1 MDLGLEGK
9 VALLPAATRGL
20 GFALAETLVQEGARV
35 FICGRGE
42 GRTEQ
47 AITRLRQT
55 GGQGAAAGVV
65 ADITDPAA
73 AELLVS
79 RVVERYGRL
88 DILVTNAGGP
98 PGGTFDSTD
107 AQAWER
113 GLQLTLLSAVRLIR
127 AGLPHLRQSDAPSI
141 LTVTSISVV
150 EPIAGLMLSNVI
162 RPAVAALTKNLAREL
177 GPEGIRANSILPGWT
192 STDRVEEILQ
202 YRAETKATSVEE
214 ERALIVKDIPMGRM
228 ARPEEFARV
237 AAFLVSP
244 AAGFVNGVML
254 LVDGGSYRG
263 LM

>member
-1 MDLGLEGK
+1 MDLGLQGK

-20 GFALAETLVQEGARV
+20 GFALAETLIQEGARV
-35 FICGRGE
+35 LICGRKPD
-42 GRTEQ
+42 RTEQ
-47 AITRLRQT
+47 ALAKLRQAGGTNAVT
-55 GGQGAAAGVV
+55 GLT
-65 ADITDPAA
+65 ADIT
-73 AELLVS
+73 EHG
-79 RVVERYGRL
+79 VVEQLVNQTVEQFGRL
-88 DILVTNAGGP
+88 DIVVTNAAGP

-107 AQAWER
+107 AQAWEM
-113 GLQLTLLSAVRLIR
+113 GLELTLMSAVRLIR
-127 AGLPHLRQSDAPSI
+127 AGLPYLRQSDAPSI
-141 LTVTSISVV
+141 LTMTSISVV

-192 STDRVEEILQ
+192 ATDRVEEIFQ
-202 YRAETKATSVEE
+202 YRARTKGSSVEE

-228 ARPEEFARV
+228 ARPEEFGRV

-244 AAGFVNGVML
+244 AASYVNGVML